1 LLTRYEAAL
10 EKVRQEAGRDREKL
24 RGEAAALEAKI
35 MAEARDESAK
45 ILEIGKARIA
55 ADVAELKK
63 ELDRARPELAS
74 QIASRILDRE
84 VS

>member
-1 LLTRYEAAL
+1 
-10 EKVRQEAGRDREKL
+10 
-24 RGEAAALEAKI
+24 
-35 MAEARDESAK
+35 MAEARNEAAR

-55 ADVAELKK
+55 ADVAELRK